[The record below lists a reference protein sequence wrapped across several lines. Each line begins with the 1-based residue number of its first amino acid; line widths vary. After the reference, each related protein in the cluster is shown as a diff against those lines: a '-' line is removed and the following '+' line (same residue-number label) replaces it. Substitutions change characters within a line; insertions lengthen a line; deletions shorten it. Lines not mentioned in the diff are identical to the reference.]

1 MSIRNFEHLTDKELL
16 TIITNEPESVLSF
29 LDSNPDLYQAIY
41 NLRNAPEEYLNNS
54 FTEKLAACLIFAER
68 LHSYNK
74 PALQKL
80 YNSGVTALYLASDMQ
95 YFETE
100 QFVVLSLND
109 DHELIGKDIVAAG
122 TNKSCPVSI
131 REVFMAA
138 SKHNASKII
147 VAHNHP
153 TGSIEPSKEDKMITQ
168 NLHLAGNIMNIPV
181 LDHIIISKNGYYSFS
196 ENSKGDIKNGKK

>member
-1 MSIRNFEHLTDKELL
+1 MEINKIEDLTDKELL
-16 TIITNEPESVLSF
+16 NIITNEPESVLNF
-29 LDSNPDLYQAIY
+29 LNSNPDLYQAIY
-41 NLRNAPEEYLNNS
+41 NLRNSPEEYLNNA
-54 FTEKLAACLIFAER
+54 FKEKLAACLVFSER

-74 PALQKL
+74 PALQKI
-80 YNSGVTALYLASDMQ
+80 YNSGVAALYLASDMQ

-100 QFVVLSLND
+100 QLVVLSLNEN
-109 DHELIGKDIVAAG
+109 HEIIGKDIVAVG

-131 REVFMAA
+131 REIFMAA

-153 TGSIEPSKEDKMITQ
+153 SGSIEPGKEDNIITR

-181 LDHIIISKNGYYSFS
+181 LDHIIIGKGCYYSFS
-196 ENSKGDIKNGKK
+196 ENQKEKF